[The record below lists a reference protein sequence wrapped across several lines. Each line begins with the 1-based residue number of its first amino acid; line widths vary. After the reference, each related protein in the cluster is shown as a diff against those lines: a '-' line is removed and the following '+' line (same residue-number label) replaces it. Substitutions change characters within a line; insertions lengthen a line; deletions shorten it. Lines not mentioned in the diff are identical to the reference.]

1 MYSNFVNCFY
11 YKMRNK
17 ILIILLFQLGLLAAN
32 NLRLSPMVKSFFVP
46 GWGQVHHDSN
56 VRARFFNLAETIIL
70 SGYVFSVKFSEY
82 EKSKYI
88 SFAARHANINFYNKD
103 REFWVDIGNYEDI
116 YNYNQEQLR
125 LRSEDLYDDIN
136 EYFWSWDHDKNR
148 KIFEEMRIKS
158 DFYKKSSQFLIGGL
172 VLNHI
177 ISAIDALYLTRLKTP
192 LSFDVT
198 PSLDR
203 NQTVG
208 ITLNM
213 IFSF

>member
-56 VRARFFNLAETIIL
+56 VRARFFNLTETIIL

-82 EKSKYI
+82 EKFKYI
-88 SFAARHANINFYNKD
+88 SFASKHASVNSYNKD
-103 REFWVDIGNYEDI
+103 REFWVDIGNYGDI